1 MTVRDLIPVLV
12 LVGLAAL
19 LPLVV
24 TASPVLNFLV
34 FMLIVALG
42 AQGWNILG
50 GFGGQFSFGHAA
62 FFGTGAYATAI
73 LQLRWGVNAWA
84 GLAAAVAA
92 GGAVGWAIGFLSF
105 RSGLRG
111 SYFALVTLA
120 FAEVF
125 RILANAAPLTGGAA
139 GLLIGLDVR
148 PANLQF
154 ADRAVFYWLVLG
166 FVAAV
171 LVLTRWIQR
180 SRFGAQLV
188 AVRENEDA
196 AKALGVDSL
205 RVKLRAI
212 ALSGAVTA
220 LAGGLYAQYFL
231 YIDANI
237 AYGGWIS
244 VELLLA
250 PIIGGVGTV
259 FGPVVGALTLHGL
272 GEVAKQFAGR
282 IPGIDL
288 IVFGTVLVLAV
299 AFARGGIL
307 GLLERLRDR
316 GVGMLPPSAKSRTAK
331 EVPNAGR

>member
-1 MTVRDLIPVLV
+1 MTARDLIPIIVLTV
-12 LVGLAAL
+12 LAAL

-24 TASPVLNFLV
+24 TASPVVNFLV
-34 FMLIVALG
+34 FMLIIALG

-62 FFGTGAYATAI
+62 FFGTGAYVTAI
-73 LQLRWGVNAWA
+73 LQIRFGVNAWA
-84 GLAAAVAA
+84 GLVLATAA

-125 RILANAAPLTGGAA
+125 RILANAASFTGGAA
-139 GLLIGLDVR
+139 GLLIKLDVR
-148 PANLQF
+148 AGNLQF
-154 ADRAVFYWLVLG
+154 DNRTVFYWLVLAL
-166 FVAAV
+166 VAGV
-171 LVLTRWIQR
+171 LLLTRWIER

-196 AKALGVDSL
+196 AKALGVDCL

-220 LAGGLYAQYFL
+220 LAGCLYAQYFL

-237 AYGGWIS
+237 AYGSWVS

-282 IPGIDL
+282 VPGIDL
-288 IVFGTVLVLAV
+288 IVFGVVLVLAV
-299 AFARGGIL
+299 AFARTGIL
-307 GLLERLRDR
+307 GLVDRLRER
-316 GVGMLPPSAKSRTAK
+316 GRRMVARGAK
-331 EVPNAGR
+331 EVSHAGR

>member
-1 MTVRDLIPVLV
+1 MTARDLIPILV
-12 LVGLAAL
+12 LTILAAL

-24 TASPVLNFLV
+24 TASPVVNFLV
-34 FMLIVALG
+34 FMLIIALG

-62 FFGTGAYATAI
+62 FFGTGAYVTAI
-73 LQLRWGVNAWA
+73 LQVRYGVNAWA
-84 GLAAAVAA
+84 GLVLATVA

-125 RILANAAPLTGGAA
+125 RILANAASFTGGAA
-139 GLLIGLDVR
+139 GLLIKLDVR
-148 PANLQF
+148 AGNLQF
-154 ADRAVFYWLVLG
+154 DNRTIFYWLVLAL
-166 FVAAV
+166 VAAV
-171 LVLTRWIQR
+171 LLLTRWIER

-196 AKALGVDSL
+196 AKALGVDCL

-220 LAGGLYAQYFL
+220 LSGCLYSQYFL

-237 AYGGWIS
+237 AYGSWVS

-282 IPGIDL
+282 VPGIDL
-288 IVFGTVLVLAV
+288 IVFGVVLVLAV
-299 AFARGGIL
+299 AFARTGIL
-307 GLLERLRDR
+307 GLVDRLRER
-316 GVGMLPPSAKSRTAK
+316 GRRMVARGAK
-331 EVPNAGR
+331 EVSHAGR

>member
-1 MTVRDLIPVLV
+1 MTARDLIPIFIVTV
-12 LVGLAAL
+12 LAAL

-24 TASPVLNFLV
+24 TASPVVNFLV
-34 FMLIVALG
+34 FMLIIALG

-62 FFGTGAYATAI
+62 FFGTGAYVTAI
-73 LQLRWGVNAWA
+73 LQIRFGVNAWA
-84 GLAAAVAA
+84 GLVLATAA

-125 RILANAAPLTGGAA
+125 RILANASSFTGGAA
-139 GLLIGLDVR
+139 GLLIKLDVR
-148 PANLQF
+148 AGNLQF
-154 ADRAVFYWLVLG
+154 DNRTLFYWLVLAL
-166 FVAAV
+166 VAGV
-171 LVLTRWIQR
+171 LLMTRWIER

-196 AKALGVDSL
+196 AKALGVDCL
-205 RVKLRAI
+205 QVKLRAI

-220 LAGGLYAQYFL
+220 LAGCLYSQYFL

-237 AYGGWIS
+237 AYGSWVS

-282 IPGIDL
+282 VPGIDL

-299 AFARGGIL
+299 AFARTGIL
-307 GLLERLRDR
+307 GLVDRLRER
-316 GVGMLPPSAKSRTAK
+316 GRRMIARGGK
-331 EVPNAGR
+331 EVSHAGR

>member
-1 MTVRDLIPVLV
+1 MTARDLIPIAVLAV
-12 LVGLAAL
+12 LAAL

-24 TASPVLNFLV
+24 TSSTVLNFLV
-34 FMLIVALG
+34 FTLIVSLG

-62 FFGTGAYATAI
+62 FFGTGAYVTAI
-73 LQLRWGVNAWA
+73 LQLRYGVNAWA
-84 GLAAAVAA
+84 GLALATAA
-92 GGAVGWAIGFLSF
+92 GSAVGWVIGFLSF

-125 RILANAAPLTGGAA
+125 RILANAASFTGGAA
-139 GLLIGLDVR
+139 GLLIKLDVR

-154 ADRAVFYWLVLG
+154 DDRAVFYWLVLA
-166 FVAAV
+166 FVTAT
-171 LVLTRWIQR
+171 LLLTRWIQR

-205 RVKLRAI
+205 KVKLRAI

-220 LAGGLYAQYFL
+220 LSGCLYAQYFL

-237 AYGGWIS
+237 AYGSWIS

-288 IVFGTVLVLAV
+288 IVFGGVLVLAV

-316 GVGMLPPSAKSRTAK
+316 GRGMVARGTK
-331 EVPNAGR
+331 EVSHAGR

>member
-1 MTVRDLIPVLV
+1 MTARDLIPIAVLTI
-12 LVGLAAL
+12 LAAL

-24 TASPVLNFLV
+24 TSSPVLNFLV

-62 FFGTGAYATAI
+62 FFGTGAYVTAI
-73 LQLRWGVNAWA
+73 LQLRYGVNAWA
-84 GLAAAVAA
+84 GLLLATVA
-92 GGAVGWAIGFLSF
+92 GGVVGWVIGFLSF

-125 RILANAAPLTGGAA
+125 RILANATPFTGGAA
-139 GLLIGLDVR
+139 GLLIKLDVR
-148 PANLQF
+148 AANLQF
-154 ADRAVFYWLVLG
+154 DDRAVFYWLVLAL
-166 FVAAV
+166 VAGV
-171 LVLTRWIQR
+171 LLLTRWIQR

-196 AKALGVDSL
+196 AKALGVNSL
-205 RVKLRAI
+205 KVKLRAI

-220 LAGGLYAQYFL
+220 LSGCLYAQYFL

-237 AYGGWIS
+237 AYGSWIS

-288 IVFGTVLVLAV
+288 IVFGGVLVLAV

-307 GLLERLRDR
+307 GLLERMRDR
-316 GVGMLPPSAKSRTAK
+316 GRGMMARGPK
-331 EVPNAGR
+331 EVSHAGR

>member
-1 MTVRDLIPVLV
+1 MTARDLIPIFLV
-12 LVGLAAL
+12 TVLAAL

-24 TASPVLNFLV
+24 TASPVVNFLV
-34 FMLIVALG
+34 FMLIIALG

-62 FFGTGAYATAI
+62 FFGTGAYVTAI
-73 LQLRWGVNAWA
+73 LQIRFGVNAWA
-84 GLAAAVAA
+84 GLVLATAA

-125 RILANAAPLTGGAA
+125 RILANAASFTGGAA
-139 GLLIGLDVR
+139 GLLIKLDVR
-148 PANLQF
+148 AGNLQF
-154 ADRAVFYWLVLG
+154 DNRTLFYWLVLAL
-166 FVAAV
+166 VAGV
-171 LVLTRWIQR
+171 LLMTRWIER

-196 AKALGVDSL
+196 AKALGVDCL

-220 LAGGLYAQYFL
+220 LAGCLYSQYFL

-237 AYGGWIS
+237 AYGSWVS

-272 GEVAKQFAGR
+272 GEIAKQFAGR
-282 IPGIDL
+282 VPGIDL
-288 IVFGTVLVLAV
+288 IVFGVVLVLAV
-299 AFARGGIL
+299 AFARTGIL
-307 GLLERLRDR
+307 GLVERLRER
-316 GVGMLPPSAKSRTAK
+316 GRRMIARGGK
-331 EVPNAGR
+331 EVSHAGR

>member
-1 MTVRDLIPVLV
+1 MIARALIPIAVLT
-12 LVGLAAL
+12 LLAAL
-19 LPLVV
+19 LPLAV
-24 TASPVLNFLV
+24 TSSPVLNFLV
-34 FMLIVALG
+34 FMLIAALG

-62 FFGTGAYATAI
+62 FFGTGAYVTAI
-73 LQLRWGVNAWA
+73 LQLRYGVNAWV
-84 GLAAAVAA
+84 GLALATAA
-92 GGAVGWAIGFLSF
+92 GSAVGWVIGFLSF

-125 RILANAAPLTGGAA
+125 RILANAASVTGGAA
-139 GLLIGLDVR
+139 GLLIKLDVR
-148 PANLQF
+148 AANLQF
-154 ADRAVFYWLVLG
+154 ADRAVFYWLVLA

-171 LVLTRWIQR
+171 LLLTRWIQC

-205 RVKLRAI
+205 KVKLRAI
-212 ALSGAVTA
+212 ALSGGVTA
-220 LAGGLYAQYFL
+220 LSGCLYAQYFL

-272 GEVAKQFAGR
+272 GEIAKQFAGP

-288 IVFGTVLVLAV
+288 IVFGGVLVLAV

-307 GLLERLRDR
+307 GLLGRLRAGGR
-316 GVGMLPPSAKSRTAK
+316 GMMARGSK
-331 EVPNAGR
+331 EVSHAGR

>member
-1 MTVRDLIPVLV
+1 MTARDLIPIFIVTV
-12 LVGLAAL
+12 LAAL

-24 TASPVLNFLV
+24 TASPVVNFLV
-34 FMLIVALG
+34 FMLIIALG

-62 FFGTGAYATAI
+62 FFGTGAYVTAI
-73 LQLRWGVNAWA
+73 LQIRFGVNAWA
-84 GLAAAVAA
+84 GLVLATAA
-92 GGAVGWAIGFLSF
+92 GGAIGWAIGFLSF

-125 RILANAAPLTGGAA
+125 RILANASSFTGGAA
-139 GLLIGLDVR
+139 GLLIKLDVR
-148 PANLQF
+148 AGNLQF
-154 ADRAVFYWLVLG
+154 DNRTLFYWLVLAL
-166 FVAAV
+166 VAGV
-171 LVLTRWIQR
+171 LLMTRWIER

-196 AKALGVDSL
+196 AKALGVDCL

-220 LAGGLYAQYFL
+220 LAGCLYSQYFL

-237 AYGGWIS
+237 AYGSWVS

-282 IPGIDL
+282 VPGIDL

-299 AFARGGIL
+299 AFARTGIL
-307 GLLERLRDR
+307 GLVDRLRER
-316 GVGMLPPSAKSRTAK
+316 GRRMIARGGK
-331 EVPNAGR
+331 EVSHAGR

>member
-1 MTVRDLIPVLV
+1 MTARDLIPIAVLT
-12 LVGLAAL
+12 LLAAL

-24 TASPVLNFLV
+24 TSSPVLNFLV

-62 FFGTGAYATAI
+62 FFGTGAYVTAI
-73 LQLRWGVNAWA
+73 LQVRYGVNAWA
-84 GLAAAVAA
+84 GLVLATLA
-92 GGAVGWAIGFLSF
+92 GAAVGWVIGFLSF

-125 RILANAAPLTGGAA
+125 RILANAASVTGGAA
-139 GLLIGLDVR
+139 GLLIKLDVR
-148 PANLQF
+148 AVNLQF
-154 ADRAVFYWLVLG
+154 DDRAIFYWLVLA

-171 LVLTRWIQR
+171 LLLTRWIQR

-196 AKALGVDSL
+196 AKALGVNSL
-205 RVKLRAI
+205 TVKLRAI
-212 ALSGAVTA
+212 ALSGGVTA
-220 LAGGLYAQYFL
+220 LSGCLYAQYFL

-237 AYGGWIS
+237 AYGSWIS

-288 IVFGTVLVLAV
+288 IVFGGVLVLAV

-316 GVGMLPPSAKSRTAK
+316 GRGMVTRGPK
-331 EVPNAGR
+331 EVSHAGR